1 MGGDNLAVKDV
12 GWHNKDY
19 RLSQCLISEIISPRS
34 ALEQGDVSLRLSS
47 CKQLQIKILF
57 KGLW

>member
-34 ALEQGDVSLRLSS
+34 ALEQGDVSLCLSS
-47 CKQLQIKILF
+47 CKTVTNQNF
-57 KGLW
+57 V